1 MMENLYKEALSL
13 LQINDLEMC
22 YKLLSQ
28 IVKDVDTSL
37 SRDVS
42 PNSCGMSSDD
52 QLVSHNSRE
61 DREDKSNDFRNNRDS
76 LYTDQSYEQN
86 GPIKLTSRELADVYN
101 TRGHIQ
107 YLWVNF
113 NEAIVDYTHAI
124 SHDPEFS
131 IAYYNRGQVHY
142 RMG

>member
-1 MMENLYKEALSL
+1 MSF
-13 LQINDLEMC
+13 LQVNDLEKC
-22 YKLLSQ
+22 YKLLFE

-42 PNSCGMSSDD
+42 PNSCRMSSDD
-52 QLVSHNSRE
+52 QFVSHNSRE
-61 DREDKSNDFRNNRDS
+61 DREDNSNDFRNNHDS
-76 LYTDQSYEQN
+76 LNIDQSCDQN
-86 GPIKLTSRELADVYN
+86 GPIKLTSHELADVYN